1 MWPASKF
8 KSAEISEK
16 QKKRSS
22 TIGPRKRAQK
32 AVSVVVVVIVDVVEA
47 ESVLPSC
54 LECCVNIRFV
64 AHDN

>member
-32 AVSVVVVVIVDVVEA
+32 AVAVVVVIVDVVEA
-47 ESVLPSC
+47 EPVLPSC